1 MYVKLIYER
10 RCKFKTMARRRRK
23 KNSKKVI
30 ISTIVLVG
38 IIALATCGYVLY
50 EHYFNSDNVNNPD
63 DGEDEKPSYPTEL
76 GKVNV
81 TSKIS
86 WNNEFNIS
94 KESVFYQYNQEEI
107 ESYYS
112 SVDFNLAKD
121 VSKKEEVFT
130 SLYDLLS
137 KDFNKLNYDG
147 KNSFYE
153 DTNFTWANYVI
164 ADRDF
169 NLSPL
174 TEDEVKKNGR
184 NKDVYLDIL
193 YRQDNIL
200 FKSSLGSDGLLD
212 REHILPKSY
221 GFNNEGTGYQKLDAG
236 CDLHNLRSADHKG
249 NSTGHNNRLYDD
261 ISTLENI
268 NEVYDPDN
276 KSVSYYND
284 SYFEPPSEDKGEIAR
299 AVFYMA
305 LKYRYYEEGNDI
317 LTEGPSIRLSDD
329 AIKID
334 STIIPSDT
342 KDNSI
347 EFGKLSTLLK
357 WNEEDPVNENEMIRN
372 NIVYNLQGNRNPFV
386 DYPNLANLL
395 FIE

>member
-1 MYVKLIYER
+1 MGK
-10 RCKFKTMARRRRK
+10 KRRK
-23 KNSKKVI
+23 KNNKKTI
-30 ISTIVLVG
+30 ISALILVG
-38 IIALATCGYVLY
+38 IIAIGACGYVIY
-50 EHYFNSDNVNNPD
+50 DRFIKKDEVVDQDQGDDDNN
-63 DGEDEKPSYPTEL
+63 KPSYPTEL
-76 GKVNV
+76 GSVNV
-81 TSKIS
+81 TSKVS
-86 WNNEFNIS
+86 WNNKFNIS
-94 KESVFYQYNQEEI
+94 KESVFYQYNQNEI

-112 SVDFNLAKD
+112 SIDFNLAKD
-121 VSKKEEVFT
+121 ASTKEDVFT

-147 KNSFYE
+147 KNSSYE
-153 DTNFTWANYVI
+153 GTNFTWANYVI

-169 NLSPL
+169 SLSPL
-174 TEDEVKKNGR
+174 TQEEVNKNGW
-184 NKDVYLDIL
+184 NKDNIYLDIL
-193 YRQDNIL
+193 YRKDSII
-200 FKSSLGSDGLLD
+200 FKSSLGSEGLLD

-221 GFNNEGTGYQKLDAG
+221 GFNIEGTGYQKLDAG
-236 CDLHNLRSADHKG
+236 CDLHNLRAADHKG

-261 ISTLENI
+261 ISTLNDI

-276 KSVSYYND
+276 NSVSYYND

-317 LTEGPSIRLSDD
+317 LTEGPAIRITDS

-334 STIIPSDT
+334 STVIPSDT
-342 KDNSI
+342 KDKPI

-357 WNEEDPVNENEMIRN
+357 WNEEDPVSENEMIRN

-395 FIE
+395 FME